1 MFFFAFAEA
10 CIGIGLFVSGLF
22 LVTVASWIYTSG
34 TAGIAHILLLAFS
47 GAALSDHVGFYVGRW
62 CGPGLH
68 QIEFVKKR
76 RVPLQRAERLISD
89 YGAIA
94 IFIGRLVPAIRSLI
108 PAMLGMSRFKTT
120 YYSILDIAACLVWS
134 LGLGAIIIGVDQLL

>member
-1 MFFFAFAEA
+1 M
-10 CIGIGLFVSGLF
+10 
-22 LVTVASWIYTSG
+22 
-34 TAGIAHILLLAFS
+34 
-47 GAALSDHVGFYVGRW
+47 
-62 CGPGLH
+62 
-68 QIEFVKKR
+68 
-76 RVPLQRAERLISD
+76 PLQRAERLISD

-108 PAMLGMSRFKTT
+108 PAMLGMSGFKTT